1 MDREG
6 GFAERLRLGA
16 KPAQSV
22 SRAMSVFSVKLHA
35 LSGSDSF
42 DVHSRRPAHVV
53 ADVED
58 LEAELQFSREEI
70 A

>member
-6 GFAERLRLGA
+6 GFAERLRL
-16 KPAQSV
+16 
-22 SRAMSVFSVKLHA
+22 RAMSVFSVKLHA

-42 DVHSRRPAHVV
+42 DVHSRCPAQAG

-58 LEAELQFSREEI
+58 LEAELQFSREGI

>member
-1 MDREG
+1 MRLAG
-6 GFAERLRLGA
+6 PNGF
-16 KPAQSV
+16 
-22 SRAMSVFSVKLHA
+22 
-35 LSGSDSF
+35 SGSDSF
-42 DVHSRRPAHVV
+42 DVHSRRPAHVG